1 MKLKRITTSI
11 LTLSFCLTLFAGLVI
26 SSTAETDKREAV
38 KTENYA
44 AGTSFDYKEYRSHFG
59 EAASDG
65 SVDVLSDNHISG
77 GEKRTDGKYGDVFYL
92 KAFEETVFAAEFPA
106 DGIYNLEMIFGNTDE
121 QREKYNFS
129 FKIDGAFPFA
139 DCEKLV
145 LRAVWVDDGEIRT
158 LNNGDQVNP
167 VQKHTA
173 GFVSQTVIDQSG
185 VVSTPFEFYLSKG
198 THTFTVSAV
207 DNDLLLAGFKFNSPE
222 KVKAYK
228 TIADGYANYKNYD
241 GAQIIIEG
249 EKPLYKTAFSLTSK
263 SDQGSSDVSPSN
275 PNNAVLNYI
284 GGNMWNES
292 GELIAWEAD
301 IPKDGLYKLGISF
314 KQNFVADGD
323 VYRRLKIDG
332 KTPFKEAGEIS
343 FSYDTKW
350 RFKEFG
356 DSEGNDYL
364 FYLTKGKHTLSLEVT
379 LGDISEVYER
389 LEKIVSPLAELYL
402 DMVMITGETPDSN
415 RDYELHKQIPDFEN
429 ILVTAYENTV
439 ALSNDIENGLNAN
452 GELNGALKN
461 TARILKAM
469 YENLY
474 NAHLQIQS
482 YYSAQQTLSAWLYDI
497 KNMSLSVDQIVLA
510 SPDKEFEKPTA
521 NFFEKIEFFLKR
533 YVNSYVSDT
542 NTHISGND
550 SSLPTIKIWVNWGR
564 DQVKVLNT
572 LIQESFTP
580 SEKVNVSVEQVNA
593 TLVQGVISGN
603 SPDLYLHLARTE
615 TVNLAMRGVLYN
627 LNNFKDLDSVLSE
640 NFMKGAETPY
650 IYQGGCYS
658 LPDTQQFY
666 VMFYRKDILG
676 KLGIKVP
683 KTWDEF
689 LDATGILQRNQ
700 MNTYLPYTKL
710 GAATTVNVGAGG
722 LTIFPTMLLQ
732 NGGSVYNDE
741 QNATA
746 LSSKESVKAFRFWT
760 DFYTQ
765 YSLDQDANFY
775 QKFRAGT
782 IPLGIANY
790 TQYLQFAV
798 SAPEI
803 TDKWEIAEI
812 PGVAGEDGTVNNI
825 CSGAGTGAAVMKSS
839 KNKDAAWRF
848 IKWWVSEDTQYRYS
862 SEVESILGE
871 SGRVSSANPNAIKR
885 LNWDSRSLNT
895 ILSQWEKVREVP
907 EVPGS
912 YYVSRSIDQAFWSV
926 DNGTLSPKEAIYYW
940 SEVSD
945 KEIARKIK
953 EYSGKVKGAS

>member
-1 MKLKRITTSI
+1 M
-11 LTLSFCLTLFAGLVI
+11 
-26 SSTAETDKREAV
+26 
-38 KTENYA
+38 
-44 AGTSFDYKEYRSHFG
+44 
-59 EAASDG
+59 
-65 SVDVLSDNHISG
+65 
-77 GEKRTDGKYGDVFYL
+77 
-92 KAFEETVFAAEFPA
+92 
-106 DGIYNLEMIFGNTDE
+106 
-121 QREKYNFS
+121 
-129 FKIDGAFPFA
+129 
-139 DCEKLV
+139 
-145 LRAVWVDDGEIRT
+145 
-158 LNNGDQVNP
+158 
-167 VQKHTA
+167 
-173 GFVSQTVIDQSG
+173 
-185 VVSTPFEFYLSKG
+185 
-198 THTFTVSAV
+198 
-207 DNDLLLAGFKFNSPE
+207 
-222 KVKAYK
+222 
-228 TIADGYANYKNYD
+228 
-241 GAQIIIEG
+241 
-249 EKPLYKTAFSLTSK
+249 
-263 SDQGSSDVSPSN
+263 
-275 PNNAVLNYI
+275 
-284 GGNMWNES
+284 
-292 GELIAWEAD
+292 
-301 IPKDGLYKLGISF
+301 
-314 KQNFVADGD
+314 
-323 VYRRLKIDG
+323 
-332 KTPFKEAGEIS
+332 
-343 FSYDTKW
+343 
-350 RFKEFG
+350 
-356 DSEGNDYL
+356 
-364 FYLTKGKHTLSLEVT
+364 
-379 LGDISEVYER
+379 
-389 LEKIVSPLAELYL
+389 
-402 DMVMITGETPDSN
+402 
-415 RDYELHKQIPDFEN
+415 
-429 ILVTAYENTV
+429 
-439 ALSNDIENGLNAN
+439 
-452 GELNGALKN
+452 
-461 TARILKAM
+461 
-469 YENLY
+469 
-474 NAHLQIQS
+474 
-482 YYSAQQTLSAWLYDI
+482 
-497 KNMSLSVDQIVLA
+497 
-510 SPDKEFEKPTA
+510 
-521 NFFEKIEFFLKR
+521 
-533 YVNSYVSDT
+533 
-542 NTHISGND
+542 
-550 SSLPTIKIWVNWGR
+550 
-564 DQVKVLNT
+564 
-572 LIQESFTP
+572 
-580 SEKVNVSVEQVNA
+580 
-593 TLVQGVISGN
+593 QGVISGN